1 MKTVVSSKVRQGMV
15 SVAAA
20 AGRQKKTSERTS
32 NRARSLRFIWKC
44 LFSETWFWAF
54 RRQDACI
61 LPVLPFY
68 HIKVINLQKSDKE
81 IQIHKIFTIIL
92 LTSKD
97 AGRPLRS
104 GEAGVFV

>member
-1 MKTVVSSKVRQGMV
+1 VREVVASSGNASFLKRGFGFSQT
-15 SVAAA
+15 
-20 AGRQKKTSERTS
+20 GR
-32 NRARSLRFIWKC
+32 
-44 LFSETWFWAF
+44 
-54 RRQDACI
+54 CI

-68 HIKVINLQKSDKE
+68 DIKVINLQKSDKE
-81 IQIHKIFTIIL
+81 IQIHKIYTMIL